1 MNPNNPDEIQNLW
14 RDPKFS
20 GSFSGISNFQAALK
34 YEKNINLS
42 KNDIYQILKKDR
54 NFLLEMRKIPKRI
67 PRRTMNIH
75 GYGILFQADLGQLF
89 PFHEYIYF
97 LLCVDIFSRKI
108 FCRPLKS
115 KKALEVEKAFEDI
128 FTEAHVRPEKL
139 ETDQGSEFQNN
150 RKFFERNNIFLKIK
164 VGANK
169 AR

>member
-1 MNPNNPDEIQNLW
+1 MANGDDIRSLW

-42 KNDIYQILKKDR
+42 TKELYDMLKKDR

-67 PRRTMNIH
+67 LRRPMNTH
-75 GYGILFQADLGQLF
+75 GFGILFQADLGQLF
-89 PFHEYIYF
+89 PMNGYTYF

-108 FCRPLKS
+108 FCRALKS
-115 KKALEVEKAFEDI
+115 KKASEVEKAFKSI
-128 FTEAHVRPEKL
+128 FAEANVIPEKL
-139 ETDQGSEFQNN
+139 ETDKGSEFHNN
-150 RKFFERNNIFLKIK
+150 RQFFDKNKIFLKVK
-164 VGANK
+164 VAANK